1 MEQDVNQR
9 TLGDMRGR
17 VALVTGASSGIG
29 AATVRRFLQAGAKVY
44 GVARR
49 ASMLEA
55 VGRDWVDAGMYV
67 PCAVDVT
74 NAEAVDQLIASI
86 GEAHTIDTAVLAA
99 GTNVTERRFEDLNN
113 QTFDDLVK
121 VNLSGVFYV
130 FRAVLPHLRARFGDA
145 VLISSV
151 AALWPDHSGPAY
163 QATKA
168 ALIGL
173 ARGASRDEHAHGVR
187 VTSVL
192 PGAVNTEILDKRPVP
207 PTQELRQMFIQPED
221 VAESVL
227 AAVTLP
233 NRTTVS
239 EITLTATRL
248 QSIGNTHEANPSMPR

>member
-1 MEQDVNQR
+1 MEQNVTER
-9 TLGDMRGR
+9 MLGDMRGR

-29 AATVRRFLQAGAKVY
+29 AATVRRFLQGGAKVY

-49 ASMLEA
+49 ASMLEE
-55 VGRDWVDAGMYV
+55 VGGEWLESGMYV
-67 PCAVDVT
+67 PCAIDVT
-74 NAEAVDQLIASI
+74 DSGAVDELIASI
-86 GEAHTIDTAVLAA
+86 GKTEAIDTVVLAA
-99 GTNVTERRFEDLNN
+99 GTNVTERQFEDLTHA
-113 QTFDDLVK
+113 TFDDLVK

-130 FRAVLPHLRARFGDA
+130 FRAVLPHLRAKAGDA

-173 ARGASRDEHAHGVR
+173 ARGASRDEHSHGVR

-207 PTQELRQMFIQPED
+207 PTQELRQLFIQPED

-248 QSIGNTHEANPSMPR
+248 QSIGNTHEANPSLPL